1 MTDTQKAILKDKLQ
15 LIYKRWIVDSLVVQG
30 YPCNDSIAKQ
40 IQAKANFIADN
51 LILNYDVD
59 DNGLFPLLFIKTSS
73 IDSSG
78 ILTLYTDMRQPV
90 DNFTGVI
97 TFIDDSLQPHIMV
110 AQGIY
115 NRDCISVCGITGV
128 PCRGL
133 QGLTGGDN
141 DDNKV

>member
-51 LILNYDVD
+51 LMLNYDVD
-59 DNGLFPLLFIKTSS
+59 DNGLFPLLFLKTSS
-73 IDSSG
+73 
-78 ILTLYTDMRQPV
+78 V
-90 DNFTGVI
+90 DNNGTLTVYTEMREPMAKYAGVV
-97 TFIDDSLQPHIMV
+97 TFVDDSLQVHLKV
-110 AQGIY
+110 ADGIY

-133 QGLTGGDN
+133 QGLTEGDTY
-141 DDNKV
+141 DS

>member
-40 IQAKANFIADN
+40 IQAKATFIADN

-59 DNGLFPLLFIKTSS
+59 DNGLFPLLFIKTS
-73 IDSSG
+73 
-78 ILTLYTDMRQPV
+78 TV
-90 DNFTGVI
+90 DNNSNLTVYTEMRDTMDKYTGVV
-97 TFIDDSLQPHIMV
+97 TFVDDSLQAHLVV
-110 AQGIY
+110 ADGIY

-141 DDNKV
+141 DDS